1 LLQLVASVVARPR
14 RDTASHAAV
23 FYYGAASAV
32 RQHGRSFPGSRAN
45 PAERHAQSERCDG
58 TFCRCDC
65 RRDVAC
71 RLSSYTGAQCV
82 GRALATLAFYLALLV
97 ISLTPPWEAAW
108 DRLSPH
114 FAGGCFSPA
123 SWRKSGDAN
132 LRPYAY
138 LRTYLE
144 DTLGL
149 KRTAMEESYGAPAER
164 VMVPAPQGGVNQG
177 DLLIIKKLCGVAVSA
192 ADEGEEVEIMVEGC
206 FDLPKGDCALALG
219 SPAYW
224 DMAAKRITANAHRN
238 IRIGIAIGDAPRE
251 AQIVRVRLDGFIA

>member
-1 LLQLVASVVARPR
+1 MFL
-14 RDTASHAAV
+14 
-23 FYYGAASAV
+23 
-32 RQHGRSFPGSRAN
+32 PGIL
-45 PAERHAQSERCDG
+45 AE
-58 TFCRCDC
+58 
-65 RRDVAC
+65 
-71 RLSSYTGAQCV
+71 
-82 GRALATLAFYLALLV
+82 
-97 ISLTPPWEAAW
+97 
-108 DRLSPH
+108 
-114 FAGGCFSPA
+114 
-123 SWRKSGDAN
+123 SGDAN

-224 DMAAKRITANAHRN
+224 DMAAKRITANAHSN